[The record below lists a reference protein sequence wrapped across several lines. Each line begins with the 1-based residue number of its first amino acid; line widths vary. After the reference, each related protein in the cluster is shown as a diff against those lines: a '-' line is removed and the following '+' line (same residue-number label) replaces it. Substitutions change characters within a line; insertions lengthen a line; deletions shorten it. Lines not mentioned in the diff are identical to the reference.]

1 MDMPKRYGYYS
12 ITFKILR
19 RWGTV
24 VGKPDPEA
32 IEIPKAFIVLRPEY
46 KNEVAAEEIIE
57 WSEKVP
63 QHKKE

>member
-46 KNEVAAEEIIE
+46 K
-57 WSEKVP
+57 KRGCR
-63 QHKKE
+63 